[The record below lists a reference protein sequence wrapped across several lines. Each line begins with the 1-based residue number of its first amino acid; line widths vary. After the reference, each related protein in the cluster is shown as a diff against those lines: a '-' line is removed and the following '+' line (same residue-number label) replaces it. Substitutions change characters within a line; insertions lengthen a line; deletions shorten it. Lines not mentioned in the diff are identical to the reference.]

1 MTTAESYLDSAVSSL
16 NQESKK
22 KETTKLPVI
31 KSKST
36 HEKNVIEMKIFEK
49 EREGERGR
57 VVGNAGRVVRRNQ
70 AWMKK
75 YEPPG
80 GDRSFVRNTSYVKQK
95 SISTSFV
102 RYEDRINVVLPRE
115 EKYLEE
121 LAKSSVAK

>member
-1 MTTAESYLDSAVSSL
+1 MQ
-16 NQESKK
+16 NQQESKK

-31 KSKST
+31 KLKST

-57 VVGNAGRVVRRNQ
+57 GVGNGNGGKVVRRNQ

-80 GDRSFVRNTSYVKQK
+80 GDRSFVRNPSYLKQK

-102 RYEDRINVVLPRE
+102 RYEDRVNAVLPRE
-115 EKYLEE
+115 EKYLE
-121 LAKSSVAK
+121 